1 MSQFAEGSVACLNS
15 LKESCVQV
23 NVSAELQALVYHIP
37 PPATAILGYTIG
49 PATAIIGYAIGP
61 ATAILG
67 YTIGPATAII
77 GYAIGPATAITGY
90 AIGPATAILGY
101 TKGLKKLSANRR
113 LFVGAQ
119 ILNGSKFVTDNSRY
133 M

>member
-1 MSQFAEGSVACLNS
+1 MSQFAEGISGMSQFAEAPVACLNS

-37 PPATAILGYTIG
+37 PPATAMLGYTIG

-67 YTIGPATAII
+67 YYTCPATAII
-77 GYAIGPATAITGY
+77 GYAIGPATAI
-90 AIGPATAILGY
+90 LGY
-101 TKGLKKLSANRR
+101 TQVSKSCLLTGGYSLVLK
-113 LFVGAQ
+113 
-119 ILNGSKFVTDNSRY
+119 Y
-133 M
+133 

>member
-1 MSQFAEGSVACLNS
+1 MSQFAEAPVACLNS

-23 NVSAELQALVYHIP
+23 NVSAELQALVYHIL
-37 PPATAILGYTIG
+37 PPATAII
-49 PATAIIGYAIGP
+49 
-61 ATAILG
+61 
-67 YTIGPATAII
+67 
-77 GYAIGPATAITGY
+77 GY

>member
-1 MSQFAEGSVACLNS
+1 M
-15 LKESCVQV
+15 QV
-23 NVSAELQALVYHIP
+23 NVSAELQALVYHIL
-37 PPATAILGYTIG
+37 PPATAILGYT
-49 PATAIIGYAIGP
+49 TGP

-67 YTIGPATAII
+67 YTIGPTTAII
-77 GYAIGPATAITGY
+77 GYAT
-90 AIGPATAILGY
+90 GPATAILGY

-113 LFVGAQ
+113 LFAGAQ